1 MDIEIKN
8 MKVAWG
14 ITGSGDDIKQI
25 LDTMKHVKERYDQ
38 VDIRV
43 YVSKSGEQV
52 LRMYFL
58 WDELT
63 SSFNKVQVEKS
74 PNTPFLAGEL
84 QSGKYDFFII
94 APTTSNTTAK
104 IALGLGDSMISNAV
118 NMATKA
124 GVPVY
129 ILPCEI
135 GEASTETVLPDERVL
150 NLRIRKIDSDHIKS
164 LEAMESVHVLRDAQE
179 IIEVFEE
186 NYF

>member
-1 MDIEIKN
+1 MDLEIRN
-8 MKVAWG
+8 MKAAWG
-14 ITGSGDDIKQI
+14 ITGRGDDIRQI
-25 LDTMKHVKERYDQ
+25 LEAMKRVKEAYDQ

-52 LRMYFL
+52 LRMYLL

-63 SSFNKVQVEKS
+63 RSFGRVQVEKS
-74 PNTPFLAGEL
+74 PNTPFLAGDL
-84 QSGKYDFFII
+84 QSGKYDFFIV

-135 GEASTETVLPDERVL
+135 GEASTETVLPDGRVL
-150 NLRIRKIDSDHIKS
+150 KLRIRKIDSDHIKS
-164 LEAMESVHVLRDAQE
+164 LEALEGVHVLSDARE
-179 IIEVFEE
+179 IIEVFED
-186 NYF
+186 NYH

>member
-1 MDIEIKN
+1 MDIETKN

-14 ITGSGDDIKQI
+14 ITGSGDDIKRI
-25 LDTMKHVKERYDQ
+25 LDTVKRVKERYEQ

-52 LRMYFL
+52 LRMYLL
-58 WDELT
+58 WDELM
-63 SSFNKVQVEKS
+63 SSFSRVQVEKS

-84 QSGKYDFFII
+84 QFGKYDFFII

-104 IALGLGDSMISNAV
+104 MALGLGDSMISNAV

-129 ILPCEI
+129 ILPCDI
-135 GEASTETVLPDERVL
+135 GEASTETVLPDGKVL
-150 NLRIRKIDSDHIKS
+150 KLRIRKIDSDHIKS
-164 LEAMESVHVLRDAQE
+164 LEALETVHVLRDAQE
-179 IIEVFEE
+179 IIEVFED
-186 NYF
+186 NYH